1 MDTTCMAAGL
11 FPHPPIMI
19 PEIGGKELSRMA
31 LTVKTEE
38 EAMKRMVEKGIDTVV
53 IISPHN
59 LCFYDGPALFL
70 APSISGNL
78 SAFGRPDVSM
88 TLSIDPILSEA
99 ILKEA
104 EPLIPLHRVD
114 AAEAARYGKA
124 LTVDWGTFVPMYYLL
139 KAGFQGRAVMLS
151 PCFSNYELN
160 EILGTIVERSAAKL
174 GRKIGVIASG
184 DLSHKLTKDSPNGY
198 TPKGILFD
206 QAVMDAL
213 KRRDKKPLT
222 SMTPDFI
229 DEIAMC
235 GLPSVYFLFG
245 VLGHR
250 KAAMP
255 CFSHEGPFGVGYGV
269 CLYLPEKEPEKEEI
283 HDERVKLARESIRY
297 FLDHGKIMK
306 TPHDLLPELK
316 SRAGAFVSLH
326 KFGALRGCIGT
337 FLPCYDNVAEEIIH
351 NAKAAACDD
360 PRFPPL
366 SARELSDLTI
376 SVDILS
382 TPEPASLSDL
392 DAKKYGVI
400 VEKGTRRGLLLPDL
414 DGVDTPEE
422 QIAIAKRKAGIGPE
436 ESVKLYRFRVKRYY

>member
-1 MDTTCMAAGL
+1 MDTTCKAAGL

-38 EAMKRMVEKGIDTVV
+38 EAMKRMVSEGMETVV

-70 APSISGNL
+70 APTVEGNL
-78 SAFGRPDVSM
+78 AAFGRPDLSM
-88 TLSIDPILSEA
+88 TLSIDRMLSEA

-114 AAEAARYGKA
+114 EAEAARYGKTLA
-124 LTVDWGTFVPMYYLL
+124 VDWGTFVPMYYLL

-151 PCFSNYELN
+151 PCFSNYEMN
-160 EILGTIVERSAAKL
+160 EILGTIVERCAAKL

-206 QAVMDAL
+206 EAVMDAL
-213 KRRDKKPLT
+213 KRRDKTPLT
-222 SMTPDFI
+222 AMTPDFI

-245 VLGHR
+245 VLGKR

-269 CLYLPEKEPEKEEI
+269 CLYLPEEEPEREEI
-283 HDERVKLARESIRY
+283 HDVRVELAKESIRY
-297 FLDHGKIMK
+297 FLEHGKIMK
-306 TPHDLLPELK
+306 TPDPLPDELQG
-316 SRAGAFVSLH
+316 RAG
-326 KFGALRGCIGT
+326 
-337 FLPCYDNVAEEIIH
+337 
-351 NAKAAACDD
+351 
-360 PRFPPL
+360 RFPPL

-376 SVDILS
+376 SVEILS
-382 TPEPASLSDL
+382 SPEPADMSDL

-400 VEKGTRRGLLLPDL
+400 VEKGARRGLLLPDL
-414 DGVDTPEE
+414 NGVDTPEE
-422 QIAIAKRKAGIGPE
+422 QIAIAKRKAGIGKDE
-436 ESVKLYRFRVKRYY
+436 TVRLYRFRVKRYY